1 MKVYQ
6 ILNEKAKITQGQD
19 KNEMQ
24 YLQQV
29 ADLLTDELG
38 VSHNN
43 ITISLNPPASL
54 DLDKS
59 QNGLTIGMGR
69 KPSEIFIIVDRG
81 LTTAE
86 KVRVLAH
93 EMVHVHQI
101 SRGDLALLEL
111 VDGKVTGEWQGEPFD
126 FVRYSKSNPW
136 EVEAYTREKELHRF
150 VISKLGNYNQ

>member
-6 ILNEKAKITQGQD
+6 LLNEKANITQGQD
-19 KNEMQ
+19 KREVQ

-29 ADLLTDELG
+29 ADLLADELN

-43 ITISLNPPASL
+43 ITVSLNPPPSL

-59 QNGLTIGMGR
+59 QHGLTIGMGR
-69 KPSEIFIIVDRG
+69 KPSQIFVIIDRG
-81 LTTAE
+81 LNTAE

-93 EMVHVHQI
+93 EMVHVQQL
-101 SRGDLALLEL
+101 SRGDLAILEI
-111 VDGKVTGEWQGEPFD
+111 VSGKINGEWQGEKFD

-136 EVEAYTREKELHRF
+136 EVEAYTREKELHQL
-150 VISKLGNYNQ
+150 VISKLGQYNQ